1 MNPLEEIGHDVE
13 VAAKDVAHVIVESVE
28 FPAKLSKVL
37 DTAKTE
43 YPKIRADLK
52 SLDQQGKSI
61 FVDGVAAAGAKGLNW
76 VEDVQIVTDITKFAE
91 QFKSFAADVDAAYAE
106 INADVA

>member
-1 MNPLEEIGHDVE
+1 MVKPQN
-13 VAAKDVAHVIVESVE
+13 AS
-28 FPAKLSKVL
+28 S
-37 DTAKTE
+37 
-43 YPKIRADLK
+43 
-52 SLDQQGKSI
+52 S
-61 FVDGVAAAGAKGLNW
+61 AGAKGLNW